1 MSALVPY
8 ILEKTDKGER
18 GMDLYSR
25 MLEDRVVFLN
35 GEVNNDSAGVVLAQ
49 LLYLEAKA
57 PDKDISLYI
66 NSPGGS
72 ISDGLAVVDTMN
84 HVSCKVNTIC
94 VGLAASMGAV
104 ILASGEKGGRFIL
117 PNSEVLIH
125 QPIIPGGL
133 GGQCTDI
140 RIHSDHMIHLRDKL
154 EAILSEVTGQSLETI
169 HTDCD
174 RDHYM
179 TAEEA
184 VKYGL
189 CDKII

>member
-1 MSALVPY
+1 MLVPY

-35 GEVNNDSAGVVLAQ
+35 GEVDNNSAGLVVAQ

-57 PDKDISLYI
+57 PEKDVSLYI

-72 ISDGLAVVDTMN
+72 IPDGLAVVDTMR
-84 HVSCKVNTIC
+84 HISCKVNTIC

-104 ILASGEKGGRFIL
+104 ILASGEKGGRSIL

-125 QPIIPGGL
+125 QPLISGGL

-140 RIHSDHMIHLRDKL
+140 RIHSDHMVHLRNKL
-154 EAILSEVTGQSLETI
+154 ETILSEATGQSLDTI

-184 VKYGL
+184 VNYGL
-189 CDKII
+189 CDKIV

>member
-1 MSALVPY
+1 MLVPY
-8 ILEKTDKGER
+8 VTEKTNKGER
-18 GMDLYSR
+18 GMDIYSR
-25 MLEDRVVFLN
+25 MLEDRLVFLN
-35 GEVNNDSAGVVLAQ
+35 GEVNTDSAGLVVAQ
-49 LLYLEAKA
+49 LLFLEAKS

-72 ISDGLAVVDTMN
+72 ISDGLAIVDTMN
-84 HVSCKVNTIC
+84 HISCKVNTIC

-125 QPIIPGGL
+125 QPLISGGL

-140 RIHSDHMIHLRDKL
+140 RIHSDHMVQLRDKL
-154 EAILSEVTGQSLETI
+154 EFILSEATGQSFTTI

-174 RDHYM
+174 RDRYM

-184 VKYGL
+184 VEYGI
-189 CDKII
+189 CDKIV